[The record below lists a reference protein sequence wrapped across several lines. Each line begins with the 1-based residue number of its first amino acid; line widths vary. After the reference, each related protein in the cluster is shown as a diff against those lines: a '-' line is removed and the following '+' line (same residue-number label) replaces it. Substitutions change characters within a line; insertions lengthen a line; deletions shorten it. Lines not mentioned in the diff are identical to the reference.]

1 MTQAPVIEFADL
13 AESRE
18 FREFFEIVRDLTG
31 VQAVLTDQT
40 MSRTKQ
46 LFPRSAMNPLCLAIQ
61 SDPAGHAACAA
72 TDRLHGARAA
82 KLEKGVHYLCHAG
95 LIDFCLPV
103 FVDGKHIATVGCG
116 QVLPEAPSEVG
127 FRRFLARNRHLKAE
141 RGRLRRAYFAS
152 PWMSEE
158 KRQAVFRLL
167 SFFTDYFCE
176 AGARL
181 KGMTRPAERPDIDV
195 AIKFIQHHF
204 REPIGLADASRRA
217 GMSPAYFSSIFRKTT
232 GVPFAR
238 YLQQVRVNEVRRLLT
253 STDMSVTEIAFGS
266 GFNSLT
272 HFNRVFQKH
281 AKCAPSAY
289 RRRIRNHGIVK

>member
-1 MTQAPVIEFADL
+1 MNPSPSIDFEDL

-31 VQAVLTDQT
+31 AQAVLMDPAMTR
-40 MSRTKQ
+40 SKW
-46 LFPRSAMNPLCLAIQ
+46 LFPRSAMNPLCLAVQ
-61 SDPAGHAACAA
+61 SDPAGLAACRA
-72 TDRLHGARAA
+72 TDRLHGDRAA

-103 FVDGKHIATVGCG
+103 FVDGRHIATIGCG
-116 QVLPEAPSEVG
+116 QMLAERPGEAG
-127 FRRFLARNRHLKAE
+127 FRRLLARVRSLKID
-141 RGRLRRAYFAS
+141 GKRLRRAYFGS
-152 PWMSEE
+152 PFLSPE
-158 KRQAVFRLL
+158 KRESVFRLL

-181 KGMTRPAERPDIDV
+181 KGMTGGGRLDIDAAV
-195 AIKFIQHHF
+195 KYIQHHF

-217 GMSPAYFSSIFRKTT
+217 EMSPAYFSSIFRKTT

-238 YLQQVRVNEVRRLLT
+238 YLQEVRVNEARRLLT
-253 STDMSVTEIAFGS
+253 STNMSVTEIAFGS

-272 HFNRVFQKH
+272 HFNRVFRRY
-281 AKCAPSAY
+281 AKCAPSGY
-289 RRRIRNHGIVK
+289 RRQSKKM